1 MYISF
6 RYIVSDWLIAV
17 DMENADDLQRPWFS
31 PAIQWGLGTHKSGAD
46 ADVEGVTDS
55 QTIQLCKLI

>member
-31 PAIQWGLGTHKSGAD
+31 PAIQCGLGTHKSGAD
-46 ADVEGVTDS
+46 ADVEGVTDF